1 MYHREIR
8 QKIIDMCLQM
18 NSSGL
23 NQGTSGNISVRH
35 KDYMIIT
42 PSGVPYEDLSPGD
55 LCQMSLRH
63 NRYEWKG
70 DYKPSSEWNFH
81 RAVLQS
87 NEEFGAV
94 IHTHSTYAT
103 VLSIGRETIP
113 PCHYMIAAFG
123 GNTVRCAD
131 YATFGTDELT
141 RNILVAMK
149 DRSACL
155 MANHGMLTVG
165 ANLDKA
171 MWAAVELETL
181 SKQFYLAKKAD
192 SMVLLSDR
200 EMDEVHEGFRN
211 YGSKAQEQH
220 STEETRVDQATA
232 ESRTSP
238 NRVNGTPNK
247 SASRRAANKK
257 PLINLPA
264 KTLQAGRGASAD

>member
-1 MYHREIR
+1 
-8 QKIIDMCLQM
+8 M
-18 NSSGL
+18 NSTGL

-42 PSGVPYEDLSPGD
+42 PSGIPYEDLSPGD
-55 LCQMSLRH
+55 LCRMSLQH

-70 DYKPSSEWNFH
+70 PYKPSSEWHFH

-87 NEEFGAV
+87 NKDFGAV

-123 GNTVRCAD
+123 GNTIRCAD

-141 RNILVAMK
+141 RNILVAMQ

-155 MANHGMLTVG
+155 MANHGMLTAG

-181 SKQFYLAKKAD
+181 SKQYHLAKLGGNITLLTD
-192 SMVLLSDR
+192 S
-200 EMDEVHEGFRN
+200 EMDEVHEGFKN
-211 YGSKAQEQH
+211 YGAKAQDKKPDNESSQATH
-220 STEETRVDQATA
+220 STSQTKEDSSGFANGRGTQAQRVAGSET
-232 ESRTSP
+232 P
-238 NRVNGTPNK
+238 
-247 SASRRAANKK
+247 RAANKK
-257 PLINLPA
+257 PSINLPR
-264 KTLQAGRGASAD
+264 KRH